1 MMMFRVQVSL
11 AAPIDM
17 LQECIGWHVS
27 GYTAEGEGSSPSRS
41 NRVAPPI
48 IGAVGNASA
57 DLVRVKRY
65 MILIGFD
72 SRYGYGCRHPGYHNP
87 DALRV

>member
-57 DLVRVKRY
+57 DLVRATSNLE
-65 MILIGFD
+65 MSGA
-72 SRYGYGCRHPGYHNP
+72 SPQQ
-87 DALRV
+87 